1 MNKEVLKR
9 PVKPIKTLTLYA
21 ITVGWANTSEFN
33 CKIFTHLPTKEEKD
47 RISYYDWARGC
58 RMQRNWCVFEL
69 TVVEKTYEVLEILE
83 ISEIENSQKIA
94 IKSIAIGTGRYL
106 KIGDRVPGRVY

>member
-1 MNKEVLKR
+1 MKEVLER
-9 PVKPIKTLTLYA
+9 PVKPIKKKTLYV

-33 CKIFTHLPTKEEKD
+33 CKIFNHLPTKEEED

-69 TVVEKTYEVLEILE
+69 IVNEKTYEVLEI
-83 ISEIENSQKIA
+83 SEIEKSRKIA